1 MKIKVE
7 ERSDYKND
15 INCPFCKLKIMDI
28 DSGDVEPCEH
38 TLFIAHDEGFEFCDE
53 RTKRNLNLPLADD
66 PSDHEDK
73 FENFDEMTSQIT
85 IPNSKKIAVY
95 VPAPSFFGAYY
106 GFVDGDNI

>member
-1 MKIKVE
+1 MKIQVE

-15 INCPFCKLKIMDI
+15 ISCPFCKFKITDI
-28 DSGDVEPCEH
+28 DSGGFKTCKH

-53 RTKRNLNLPLADD
+53 RTKKNLNIPLPDD
-66 PSDHEDK
+66 PSDHVDR
-73 FENFDEMTSQIT
+73 FENFDEMTSKIT

-106 GFVDGDNI
+106 GFVAGDNI